1 VEFSPS
7 NKKRKREEEK
17 GKKKEIAGLLLSA

>member
-17 GKKKEIAGLLLSA
+17 AEKKEIAGLLLSA